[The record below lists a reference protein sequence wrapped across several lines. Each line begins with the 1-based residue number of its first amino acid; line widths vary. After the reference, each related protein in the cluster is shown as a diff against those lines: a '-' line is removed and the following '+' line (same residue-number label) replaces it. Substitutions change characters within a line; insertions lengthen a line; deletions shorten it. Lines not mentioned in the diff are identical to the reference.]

1 MPAGIAGVTIGCF
14 IGNAFGPN
22 LGVIDIVGGPT
33 ANFLAATLA
42 YLITRKRFRGSWI
55 LAVSLEIA
63 VIAAIVGTYVVVLTG
78 VPFVVNWLQILA
90 SEIVIMGIV
99 GYPLL
104 KAVDQAT
111 SRNPVMR
118 TENPS

>member
-1 MPAGIAGVTIGCF
+1 M
-14 IGNAFGPN
+14 
-22 LGVIDIVGGPT
+22 
-33 ANFLAATLA
+33 
-42 YLITRKRFRGSWI
+42 
-55 LAVSLEIA
+55 SLEIA